1 MYQKLKNLYENTE
14 NKDIDTEQRSGN
26 QFQRYIQTLQEE
38 LQLELPGEQAQLKMA
53 PPHRPTKGSDAES
66 KNAGVLILL
75 YPENS
80 GIYTVLIKRPV
91 YEGVHSGQISLPG
104 GKYEYDK
111 DQNII
116 DTAFRETHEEVGIHQ
131 NAIHLLGQ
139 LTPLFIPVSNIHVQ
153 PVIGYLNYKPSFIPD
168 SREVDELYKIKI
180 NDLLAPECVT
190 EDEIILA
197 DQQKIIAPYYK
208 LDHIQVWGAT
218 AMILSEFFE
227 IHQKI
232 CINPVR

>member
-1 MYQKLKNLYENTE
+1 LKNLYENTE
-14 NKDIDTEQRSGN
+14 NKDIDTGQQKIET
-26 QFQRYIQTLQEE
+26 QFQRYIQTLREE

-53 PPHRPTKGSDAES
+53 PPHRPAKGFDAES
-66 KNAGVLILL
+66 RNAGVLILL

-91 YEGVHSGQISLPG
+91 YKGVHSGQISLPG

-131 NAIHLLGQ
+131 NAIHFLGQ

-153 PVIGYLNYKPSFIPD
+153 PVIGYLTKKPSFIPD
-168 SREVDELYKIKI
+168 SREVDKIYKINI
-180 NDLLAPECVT
+180 NDLLAPECIT
-190 EDEIILA
+190 EDEIILEN
-197 DQQKIIAPYYK
+197 QQKIIAPFYK
-208 LDHIQVWGAT
+208 LDHIKVWGAT

-227 IHQKI
+227 IHQKTFL
-232 CINPVR
+232 NPLR